1 MVFLLL
7 LSCLGS
13 CFATIKAKQIHVY
26 IDNEYIYISTEKKV
40 VSISE
45 HQLVMVVGFGLGFFG
60 GRGVVLV
67 RFGTL

>member
-1 MVFLLL
+1 M
-7 LSCLGS
+7 
-13 CFATIKAKQIHVY
+13 
-26 IDNEYIYISTEKKV
+26 NIYISTEKKV